1 MMEVPVE
8 LPRGNQ
14 VKAIT
19 YQRVSTGKQAESGLS
34 VDDQANRLD
43 QGETLTATVFDLDAD
58 LEEVGV

>member
-1 MMEVPVE
+1 M
-8 LPRGNQ
+8 
-14 VKAIT
+14 KAIT

>member
-1 MMEVPVE
+1 MMGVQVG

-34 VDDQANRLD
+34 VDDQANCLN
-43 QGETLTATVFDLDAD
+43 QGETLPTTVVDLNAD
-58 LEEVGV
+58 LNEVVV